1 MEFKILE
8 EDQYMIND
16 WQSWPLS
23 THISDIC
30 GFLEDVKRERKSWLE
45 TNDETSHQWMLT
57 YLERAK
63 SLTAITLT
71 DPKVSEKNKATIREA
86 VTTIIDLLLDP
97 NTEDKEICFYFR
109 AMAKWFGYSQLNKP
123 RQRLKF
129 PHRRIA
135 ALKKRR
141 RR

>member
-8 EDQYMIND
+8 EHKDMVNSM
-16 WQSWPLS
+16 QSGPLWAQV
-23 THISDIC
+23 SDIC
-30 GFLEDVKRERKSWLE
+30 GELTPAVMRRKNWLK
-45 TNDETSHQWMLT
+45 TNNETSHQWMLT

-97 NTEDKEICFYFR
+97 NTEDKEICFY
-109 AMAKWFGYSQLNKP
+109 
-123 RQRLKF
+123 LKDYDEMV
-129 PHRRIA
+129 R
-135 ALKKRR
+135 
-141 RR
+141 